1 MCQPTPCPNC
11 GKTTWKGCGN
21 HVDEVMRHVPADKR
35 CTCERPASSGGFLR
49 GLFGR

>member
-1 MCQPTPCPNC
+1 MCQPTPCSTC

-21 HVDEVMRHVPADKR
+21 HVDDVMRHVPTNQR
-35 CTCERPASSGGFLR
+35 CTCERPQPGGFLR